1 MERREINKGFVR
13 ILDPFLVPE
22 AEDYTLLYCTFE
34 KRNGWGEGGERR
46 NNWLDVN
53 QLRCLKESETQPA
66 NLKMYNRL
74 TGTQQKIHQI
84 KKKHNSGLSTDG
96 TPQSDSI

>member
-1 MERREINKGFVR
+1 M
-13 ILDPFLVPE
+13 PE
-22 AEDYTLLYCTFE
+22 AEDYTFLCTFE
-34 KRNGWGEGGERR
+34 KRNRQQGGGWGGERR

-84 KKKHNSGLSTDG
+84 QKKHNSGLSTDC